1 MVKKLNFDK
10 KKLRALYASYG
21 ERDLFNSGR
30 FKALTRNLTTGALLS
45 QTHHCERCEAKMRI
59 SCYENLH
66 YGFCSE
72 WATRN
77 GERERCGERF
87 AFRSQGCGKHPR
99 HMGYNAAFY
108 KAAEG
113 EDVELYDFDDL
124 KYPDLNEVSIRKI
137 DMKAEMEIADELLE
151 KRIEEHGYV
160 SGSFHNKHF
169 ARKVAEHK
177 TYNAPPPSLSPS
189 ASEES
194 TSIAKGKSK
203 GLCKTFKPKKDR
215 EVGVAFAKSIDYN
228 KDGGIAPTTSLTL
241 GVRAFQSKRAIKK
254 TFAPKDSKPEQ

>member
-1 MVKKLNFDK
+1 MVQKLNFDK
-10 KKLRALYASYG
+10 KKLRALYSSYG
-21 ERDLFNSGR
+21 ENDLFNSGR

-72 WATRN
+72 WTSRN

-99 HMGYNAAFY
+99 HQGYNAAFY

-113 EDVELYDFDDL
+113 ENVELCDFDDL
-124 KYPDLNEVSIRKI
+124 KCPNLDEVSIRKI

-151 KRIEEHGYV
+151 KHIEKHGYV
-160 SGSFHNKHF
+160 SASFHNKHF
-169 ARKVAEHK
+169 ARKAAQHK
-177 TYNAPPPSLSPS
+177 TCNASPSSLSPS

-194 TSIAKGKSK
+194 TSIAKGKNK
-203 GLCKTFKPKKDR
+203 GMFKTLKPKKDR
-215 EVGVAFAKSIDYN
+215 KVGVDFAESVDCK
-228 KDGGIAPTTSLTL
+228 KDGDVAPTTNLTL
-241 GVRAFQSKRAIKK
+241 GVRAFQSKRAMKK
-254 TFAPKDSKPEQ
+254 TFATKDSKSEQ